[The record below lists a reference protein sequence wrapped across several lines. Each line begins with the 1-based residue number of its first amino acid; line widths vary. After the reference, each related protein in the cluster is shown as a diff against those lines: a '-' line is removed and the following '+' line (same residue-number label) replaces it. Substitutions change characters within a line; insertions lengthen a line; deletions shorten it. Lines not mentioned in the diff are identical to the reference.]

1 MYLATGQMPLTAIP
15 ARITAEGMTERPYH
29 HGDLRAALLAAGE
42 AELTERGV
50 EGFSLRSVA
59 KRAGV
64 SHAAP
69 AHHFGDVRGLLTA
82 LAAEGFRRFQAAMDA
97 QEATTTDP
105 RERAARA
112 GLGYL
117 DFALARPALFRL
129 IFSSTRTDFTDPD
142 LVSAGN
148 TAYRHLVGLIDDL
161 GGDRFDVAA
170 LWAMSHGIAD
180 LSVGGRLMMFADMD
194 KDERSSAL
202 RGLLDRVLPRSMS

>member
-1 MYLATGQMPLTAIP
+1 MS
-15 ARITAEGMTERPYH
+15 ERPYH

-42 AELTERGV
+42 VELTERGV

-82 LAAEGFRRFQAAMDA
+82 LATEGFRRFQAAMDA
-97 QEATTTDP
+97 QEAATTDP
-105 RERAARA
+105 RERAVRA

-142 LVSAGN
+142 LVSAGDI
-148 TAYRHLVGLIDDL
+148 AYRHLVGLIDDL
-161 GGDRFDVAA
+161 GGNQSDVAA

-180 LSVGGRLMMFADMD
+180 LSVGGRLMMFARMD
-194 KDERSSAL
+194 ESARSSAL
-202 RGLLDRVLPRSMS
+202 RGLLGRVLPRTGP